1 MYCPNCKQ
9 NIPDTTGFCPHCG
22 TPVQVSSNANMN
34 GGPQYQQVNYDYDYD
49 AVPEDFNLFS
59 AYASM
64 FKKYAKFKGRSRRK
78 EYWLAWLMNM
88 IITLVMMVIMYAP
101 IISDIVNYGEPTM
114 DSAAGAGIIIIALV
128 LYIYVL
134 ALMIP
139 SIAMTV
145 RRLHDIGKSGWF
157 CLIAFIPFGGIILF
171 VFECMDG
178 NPGPN
183 RYGPDPKGRN
193 INQNNI

>member
-88 IITLVMMVIMYAP
+88 IITLVMLLP
-101 IISDIVNYGEPTM
+101 IITLLFFLPENRHKKAY
-114 DSAAGAGIIIIALV
+114 
-128 LYIYVL
+128 LY
-134 ALMIP
+134 
-139 SIAMTV
+139 
-145 RRLHDIGKSGWF
+145 H
-157 CLIAFIPFGGIILF
+157 
-171 VFECMDG
+171 
-178 NPGPN
+178 N
-183 RYGPDPKGRN
+183 RYRYARYKQFRPMK
-193 INQNNI
+193 